1 MKIAMA
7 ASEAA
12 PFLKTGGLGDV
23 MEALPQ
29 ALSEQKN
36 TEICLFLPYYKCIK
50 QNENIPTETVATFTM
65 KLAWR
70 DCYVGVLRVRSPRR
84 KLRVYLIDNEYY
96 FGRDS
101 IYGCLDDG
109 ERFAYFS
116 KAVLE
121 AMDHLDFRP
130 DVIHCHDWQAAL
142 VPLFLRGFYQ
152 DCFPGVRTVLTI
164 HNLEYQGWANPDF
177 LSDVIG
183 MGEEYRDTVDCD
195 GGVNFLMS
203 GIALADEVTTVSETY
218 ASEITTPWFGENLC
232 PILQREQG
240 KLSGIVNG
248 LNMKRFDPATDNDLA
263 VRFGPEEYR
272 EKKPLAKAALQ
283 QELGLS
289 PDASVPILSAV
300 TRLAGHKGIDLLC
313 YIAETLMREREV
325 QLVVCGSGEPQYEA
339 AMSDLARRYPGK
351 FAAYL
356 GFHPHLASR
365 IYAGSD
371 IYLMPSRSE
380 PCGLSQMI
388 AMRYGAVPVVHA
400 VGGLMDTVPPYNEI
414 TGEGRGFTFQS
425 YNGEDFLSAVDRA
438 CDLYWNHKEV
448 WYELVMRDMTTDF
461 SWKKPAE
468 AYLNLYRRL
477 CGQ

>member
-29 ALSEQKN
+29 ALSEHKN
-36 TEICLFLPYYKCIK
+36 VEICIFLPYYKCIR
-50 QNENIPTETVATFTM
+50 QNESIPTETVTTFSVD
-65 KLAWR
+65 LGWR
-70 DCYVGVLRVRSPRR
+70 QSYVGLLRVRSPRR
-84 KLRVYLIDNEYY
+84 KLRVYFIDNEYY
-96 FGRDS
+96 FGRDNV
-101 IYGCLDDG
+101 YGCLDDG

-121 AMDHLDFRP
+121 AMDHLNFQP
-130 DVIHCHDWQAAL
+130 DVIHCHDWQTAL
-142 VPLFLRGFYQ
+142 IPLFLQGAYHAH
-152 DCFPGVRTVLTI
+152 FPSAKTVLTI
-164 HNLEYQGWANPDF
+164 HNLEYQGWANREF
-177 LSDVIG
+177 LGDVLG
-183 MGEEYRDTVDCD
+183 LDESFRGVVDCD
-195 GGVNFLMS
+195 GAVNFLKT
-203 GIALADEVTTVSETY
+203 GITLADAVTTVSETY
-218 ASEITTPWFGENLC
+218 AREITMPWFGENLC
-232 PILQREQG
+232 PVLRGHQE

-263 VRFGPEEYR
+263 VRFAPEEYR

-283 QELGLS
+283 QELGLH
-289 PDASVPILSAV
+289 PDAAVPILSIV
-300 TRLAGHKGIDLLC
+300 SRLAGHKGIDLLT
-313 YIAETLMREREV
+313 YAAETLLESREI
-325 QLVVCGSGEPQYEA
+325 QLVVCGSGESHYEW
-339 AMSDLARRYPGK
+339 AMDDLARRYPGK
-351 FAAYL
+351 FAAFL

-380 PCGLSQMI
+380 PCGLSQLI
-388 AMRYGAVPVVHA
+388 AMRYGAIPVVHS
-400 VGGLMDTVPPYNEI
+400 VGGLKDTVPPYNEI

-425 YNGEDFLSAVDRA
+425 YNGDDFIGAIDRA
-438 CDLYWNHKEV
+438 CDLYWNQKDA
-448 WYELVMRDMTTDF
+448 WYDLVERNMTADF

-468 AYLNLYRRL
+468 AYLGLYRRL